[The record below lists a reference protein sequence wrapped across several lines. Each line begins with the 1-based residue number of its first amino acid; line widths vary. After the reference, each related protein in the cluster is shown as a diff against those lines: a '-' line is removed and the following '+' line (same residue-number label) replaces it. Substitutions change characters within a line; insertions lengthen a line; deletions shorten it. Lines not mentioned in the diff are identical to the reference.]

1 MIAVVAVERIVTIQ
15 EISLSASQ
23 NTSLNRQQT
32 VSWAVCQGGEYQS
45 TGTLQHCSTVYT
57 CSTTADDATAA
68 AALAFHTALKDLMWT
83 LAQDNS
89 ICYRF
94 RCVVRL
100 CILECS
106 NKARPRLPWCPTQ
119 QVTECQWQKLY
130 VISYYFIQLERFN
143 KTTVGARR
151 GLTQWSCD
159 DR

>member
-45 TGTLQHCSTVYT
+45 TGTLQHCSTAAL
-57 CSTTADDATAA
+57 SAPAADDATAA

-100 CILECS
+100 SILECS
-106 NKARPRLPWCPTQ
+106 NKPRPMQAAALVSYSTGDGMP
-119 QVTECQWQKLY
+119 VT
-130 VISYYFIQLERFN
+130 
-143 KTTVGARR
+143 KTLCYLLLFFSA
-151 GLTQWSCD
+151 
-159 DR
+159 

>member
-100 CILECS
+100 SILECS

-119 QVTECQWQKLY
+119 QVMAVT
-130 VISYYFIQLERFN
+130 
-143 KTTVGARR
+143 KTLCYLLLFYSA
-151 GLTQWSCD
+151 
-159 DR
+159 